1 MPLAHLREKVKCAT
15 LVGKK
20 KGRRH
25 IMARVYN
32 IKYTPNHPI
41 DGSATAMIKTRDKAV
56 LDLVN
61 AQETELGSGPLFEVS
76 ETRRKYGLRPRGV
89 LLGVRDSTYGTITKR
104 RFVPIVTPTR
114 WAQISLGNT
123 FTISGTTWV
132 VIRKEAEEVGK

>member
-1 MPLAHLREKVKCAT
+1 MLAGKNRLRRQKM
-15 LVGKK
+15 G
-20 KGRRH
+20 
-25 IMARVYN
+25 RVYN

-56 LDLVN
+56 LDAVN
-61 AQETELGSGPLFEVS
+61 AQETEVGSGPLFEVS

-104 RFVPIVTPTR
+104 RFVPIVTQTR
-114 WAQISLGNT
+114 WNQISLGNT
-123 FTISGTTWV
+123 FTLSGVTWT

>member
-1 MPLAHLREKVKCAT
+1 M
-15 LVGKK
+15 G
-20 KGRRH
+20 
-25 IMARVYN
+25 RVYN

-41 DGSATAMIKTRDKAV
+41 DGSATAMIKTRDKEV

-61 AQETELGSGPLFEVS
+61 AQETQLGSGPLFEVS

-89 LLGVRDSTYGTITKR
+89 LLGVRDSTYGTIVKR

-123 FTISGTTWV
+123 FTINNQTWV